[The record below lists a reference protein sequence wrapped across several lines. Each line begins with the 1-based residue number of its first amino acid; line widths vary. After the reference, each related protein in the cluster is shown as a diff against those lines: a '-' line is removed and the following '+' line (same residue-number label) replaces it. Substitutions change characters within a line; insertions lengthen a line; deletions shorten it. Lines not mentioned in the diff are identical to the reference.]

1 MPFLTLFD
9 VYIRFAEKEL
19 VWRSYTDA
27 KALSTTKRAELID
40 RRELAA
46 AVLDKN
52 EENFVLHM
60 ATLLGSDVG
69 PEMTIYSSQTAPV
82 ASFFTNKAPVAAPIE
97 YSDYVDVFSS
107 ESTAELSNITRAV
120 ADHSQRTRACGG
132 IERRLLTALS
142 HSARDGKAPLPL
154 IDDFQR
160 Q

>member
-9 VYIRFAEKEL
+9 AYIRFAEKEL

-27 KALSTTKRAELID
+27 KALSATKRAELID

-52 EENFVLHM
+52 EEM

-69 PEMTIYSSQTAPV
+69 PEMTIYSSQTALF

-97 YSDYVDVFSS
+97 YSDYLDVFSS
-107 ESTAELSNITRAV
+107 ESTAELSNIPRTV
-120 ADHSQRTRACGG
+120 ADHTQRVRACGG
-132 IERRLLTALS
+132 IKRRLLTALF